1 MPKAAKRRVYEV
13 LEFTD
18 PHDRASILFNAL
30 ITALIVLSVASV
42 ILESVASIYET
53 YKDFFFA
60 GEVFTVVV
68 FTVEYGLRLWSCTED
83 PRFPRPVL
91 GRLRWAVSFFA
102 IIDLLSFL
110 PFYLPFVVGFDA
122 RFLRALRLLRVLRVA
137 KLGRYSSSVSLLSR
151 VIRRQAEALVV
162 AILTI
167 VILII
172 VAASLMWH
180 AEFEAQPQAFASIP
194 DAMWWAV
201 ATVTTLGYG
210 DIVPVTPL
218 GKFLGGVIAILG
230 VMCIALPA
238 GIIVTGFMDERKE
251 AMNKSDRTN
260 DALKRVE
267 ILERLAKLKEKGALT
282 EQEFAREKER
292 LLCQDDKA
300 PRSK

>member
-1 MPKAAKRRVYEV
+1 MPKTAKRRVYEV

-30 ITALIVLSVASV
+30 ITVLIILSVASV
-42 ILESVASIYET
+42 ILESVASINERFR
-53 YKDFFFA
+53 DVFFA
-60 GEVFTVVV
+60 GEILTVAV
-68 FTVEYGLRLWSCTED
+68 FTVEYALRLWSCTED
-83 PRFPRPVL
+83 PRFSRPVL
-91 GRLRWAVSFFA
+91 GRLRWAVTFFA

-110 PFYLPFVVGFDA
+110 PFYLPLVVGFDA

-151 VIRRQAEALVV
+151 VIKRQAEALVV

-180 AEFEAQPQAFASIP
+180 AEYEAQPQAFASIP

-201 ATVTTLGYG
+201 ATVTTIGYG
-210 DIVPVTPL
+210 DVVPVTPL
-218 GKFLGGVIAILG
+218 GKFLGGVIGILG

-251 AMNKSDRTN
+251 AISKNDRTN

-267 ILERLAKLKEKGALT
+267 
-282 EQEFAREKER
+282 
-292 LLCQDDKA
+292 LL
-300 PRSK
+300 